1 MSQWNDICLIV
12 HSTYRTDGQ
21 SVDLT
26 TPSPGPTELTNRS
39 TNARSNDEYK
49 SKEKAMT
56 KALFTTSW
64 LYDPFCRSHFPSI
77 IATRRR
83 NRWSHHPY
91 AWTLTTINF
100 VFACLLGALH
110 VCAEQ
115 QQPIHDD
122 TNADTWSV
130 WIRLSSGPVYWT
142 PMDKIFFWSLIL
154 IALEILN
161 YLCGKSGGESDF
173 HFCFLR
179 VLYQST
185 PFFAKIP

>member
-1 MSQWNDICLIV
+1 MSLWNEEFLIV

-39 TNARSNDEYK
+39 TNTRNNDENK
-49 SKEKAMT
+49 SKEKAIT
-56 KALFTTSW
+56 KAPFTTSW

-77 IATRRR
+77 VATRRR

-91 AWTLTTINF
+91 AWTLTIFNF
-100 VFACLLGALH
+100 VLACLLGALH

-115 QQPIHDD
+115 QQPKHDD

-142 PMDKIFFWSLIL
+142 PMDKVFFWSLIL
-154 IALEILN
+154 IALEMLN
-161 YLCGKSGGESDF
+161 YLCGKSGGESIV
-173 HFCFLR
+173 FLR
-179 VLYQST
+179 VLQQST
-185 PFFAKIP
+185 PFFSKIP